1 MASSQMVDIVLSFEE
16 SSFKIYID
24 LNDPA
29 ALFFT
34 QVYLATSVWPPRQ
47 KITGFMASDGQVTI
61 APLQPDADFKTLN
74 IRQGMTL
81 TLEQLPPG
89 QEIEPRQ
96 LSPHPTDRIGAKC
109 LLLTQRV
116 DAIEKIIKHHG
127 DHLQVLEKMHKLC
140 LAVDQDG
147 MKLML
152 QIDEMQ
158 GDDTIRQARKGLVQA
173 VNVQLDRIEKL
184 KKVTSAKPG
193 ENGQ

>member
-1 MASSQMVDIVLSFEE
+1 MASSQMVDIVLVFEE

-81 TLEQLPPG
+81 TLEQCVSPPG
-89 QEIEPRQ
+89 TPP
-96 LSPHPTDRIGAKC
+96 LSSRRIGSVLTVVTVCVRGLPAC
-109 LLLTQRV
+109 RPDFLLGKKSNR
-116 DAIEKIIKHHG
+116 G
-127 DHLQVLEKMHKLC
+127 NSPR
-140 LAVDQDG
+140 
-147 MKLML
+147 
-152 QIDEMQ
+152 
-158 GDDTIRQARKGLVQA
+158 IRRT
-173 VNVQLDRIEKL
+173 E
-184 KKVTSAKPG
+184 SAPSACC
-193 ENGQ
+193 

>member
-1 MASSQMVDIVLSFEE
+1 MVASQWKRREERLGRDADADVCGPAAAMASSQMVDIVLVFEE

-81 TLEQLPPG
+81 TLEQCVSPPG
-89 QEIEPRQ
+89 TPPPVFAPDRLGTDCGYCVFAWLACLSACADFLLGKKSNRGNSPR
-96 LSPHPTDRIGAKC
+96 
-109 LLLTQRV
+109 
-116 DAIEKIIKHHG
+116 
-127 DHLQVLEKMHKLC
+127 
-140 LAVDQDG
+140 
-147 MKLML
+147 
-152 QIDEMQ
+152 
-158 GDDTIRQARKGLVQA
+158 IRRT
-173 VNVQLDRIEKL
+173 E
-184 KKVTSAKPG
+184 SAPSACC
-193 ENGQ
+193 